1 MTDNIEMREFEEEN
15 EGPFNSEWVRELG
28 SAVRDYVA
36 DDDSF
41 ATMRVINVIMAGLI
55 DDETVPVLATLE
67 PDDGS
72 DFGITTVST
81 GGCRFLLARAVKV
94 PDYDEM
100 YATMKL
106 SRLMLRAYEREDIG
120 GIAFSSQVND
130 GFILPKPLIVT
141 MLALY
146 CTDPDESEQED
157 EEAETEKAEEK
168 IPEGTAFSF
177 TAVRPMSE
185 EQFESVADAILGL
198 KDRACE
204 HVLVEFRNT
213 LDDELLFMQAFAK
226 GEKMHVELGIDMSD
240 FGWEHPLILANDE
253 MDKRE
258 AVEFFGAICVGGLQL
273 DDDVDTD
280 SFRDI
285 TAEVFGE

>member
-28 SAVRDYVA
+28 SAVKDYLA
-36 DDDSF
+36 DDDSM

-55 DDETVPVLATLE
+55 DDETVPVPATFE
-67 PDDGS
+67 TDDGS
-72 DFGITTVST
+72 DFGIATVST
-81 GGCRFLLARAVKV
+81 GDCRFLLAQPVKH
-94 PDYDEM
+94 PDYEL
-100 YATMKL
+100 YAAMKL
-106 SRLMLRAYEREDIG
+106 SRLMLRAYKSEDVD
-120 GIAFSSQVND
+120 GIIFGSEISA

-146 CTDPDESEQED
+146 CTDPDEPEQED

-185 EQFESVADAILGL
+185 EQYESVADAILGL

-213 LDDELLFMQAFAK
+213 LDDELLFMQAYAK

-240 FGWEHPLILANDE
+240 CDWEHPLILANDE
-253 MDKRE
+253 MDKKE
-258 AVEFFGAICVGGLQL
+258 AAEFFGAICAGGLQL

-285 TAEVFGE
+285 TGEVFGE